1 MEANV
6 GSMDRVIRIVVG
18 AALIALP
25 YVTAME
31 IWANPLVKYGANA
44 VGAILILTALVR
56 FCPLLKLFGISTA
69 RS

>member
-6 GSMDRVIRIVVG
+6 GSMDRIIRFIAG

-25 YVTAME
+25 YMTAME
-31 IWANPLVKYGANA
+31 MWANPMIKYGVNA

-56 FCPLLKLFGISTA
+56 FCPLFKLLGISTV

>member
-1 MEANV
+1 MQANV
-6 GSMDRVIRIVVG
+6 GSMDRIVRILVG

-25 YVTAME
+25 YVTALEM
-31 IWANPLVKYGANA
+31 WANPMIKYGANA

-56 FCPLLKLFGISTA
+56 FCPLFKLLGISSV